1 MASMIESIM
10 GMLSGDALSKISQQ
24 IGIPE
29 DKAKQALPDVLGVLT
44 GALAKESSQKKGA
57 QSLSKALSEDHDG
70 SILNNLS
77 DYISNYQAGNGNGI
91 LGHTLGN
98 NRPAVERGLSQK
110 TGLDMG
116 TIGNL
121 LTMAAP
127 IIMGALGKTQRQNGL
142 DAGSLSNLLGQ
153 ESSQAQSL
161 IPDLGG
167 ILGQILGGGQA
178 QTQGQNSQ
186 QTQQQPSAAGT
197 NKKRSGCASVLI
209 VLVIAVVVFFLL
221 RSCGIL

>member
-10 GMLSGDALSKISQQ
+10 GMISGDTLSKISHQLSV
-24 IGIPE
+24 PE

-44 GALAKESSQKKGA
+44 GALAKESSQKQGA

-77 DYISNYQAGNGNGI
+77 DYISNYQSVNGNGI

-98 NRPAVERGLSQK
+98 SRPAVERGLSQK

-121 LTMAAP
+121 LLMAAP
-127 IIMGALGKTQRQNGL
+127 IVMGALGKTQRQNGL

-161 IPDLGG
+161 LPDLGG
-167 ILGQILGGGQA
+167 ILGQIVGGGQA
-178 QTQGQNSQ
+178 QTQRQPPQQPQ
-186 QTQQQPSAAGT
+186 QTQQVSTGK
-197 NKKRSGCASVLI
+197 NKKNPDVHQS
-209 VLVIAVVVFFLL
+209 
-221 RSCGIL
+221 

>member
-1 MASMIESIM
+1 MASMLESLM
-10 GMLSGDALSKISQQ
+10 GMLSGDTLSKISKQ

-44 GALAKESSQKKGA
+44 GALAKESSQKQGA

-77 DYISNYQAGNGNGI
+77 DYISNYQSGAGNGI
-91 LGHTLGN
+91 LSHTLGN
-98 NRPAVERGLSQK
+98 SRPAVERGLSQK

-116 TIGNL
+116 SIGNL

-127 IIMGALGKTQRQNGL
+127 LIMGMLGKTQRQNGL
-142 DAGSLSNLLGQ
+142 DASGLSNILGQ
-153 ESSQAQSL
+153 ESNQAQSL

-167 ILGQILGGGQA
+167 ILGQILGGGQ
-178 QTQGQNSQ
+178 TQGQVPQ
-186 QTQQQPSAAGT
+186 QTQQQQPASTGT

-209 VLVIAVVVFFLL
+209 VLVIALVVFFLL
-221 RSCGIL
+221 RSCGIV